1 MNCQN
6 CNKNTATIH
15 LTEITNGKRR
25 EKHLCESCAQSDGIA
40 INAQIPLNDLLNNLL
55 AAQPKEKSVFD
66 SKNTSCPKCNI
77 TMDKINDQ
85 SLLGCPEDYD
95 IFNESLNKII
105 DKCQDGG
112 KVHCGKVPQ
121 NKYDETTQNLEMAN
135 LKQALDE
142 AIRQERYEDAAQL
155 RDKINQVK

>member
-15 LTEITNGKRR
+15 LTEITNGKRQ

-40 INAQIPLNDLLNNLL
+40 VNAQIPLNDLLNNLL
-55 AAQPKEKSVFD
+55 AAQPKDQSVFD

-77 TMDKINDQ
+77 TIDKVNEQ
-85 SLLGCPEDYD
+85 ALLGCPEDYD
-95 IFNESLNKII
+95 VFSESLNKII
-105 DKCQDGG
+105 DKYQDGG

-121 NKYDETTQNLEMAN
+121 NQYDKTTQDLELAN
-135 LKQALDE
+135 LKQALEE
-142 AIRQERYEDAAQL
+142 AIRQERYDDAAHL
-155 RDKINQVK
+155 RDKISQIQ